1 MKVRNIVINIP
12 LSQIYP
18 HPDNPRK
25 NLGDLDELT
34 DSIKKNGLMQNLTVM
49 PGHWLTKEEYILIA
63 KKEGVS
69 RIDAEATYTGEEWS
83 DEGYTLLIG
92 HRRCAAAR
100 KAELFKVPCR
110 IIEDI
115 TKNEQV
121 GMMLEEN
128 MQRNDLTIYEQ
139 AEGFQMMLDLGKSV
153 DSLAE
158 KTGFSKTTIYHRTN
172 LAKLDKEKL
181 KKIEED
187 DSYQFTLKDLYELEK
202 IKDVEV
208 RNKILEKSNNSQN
221 LKWNVEQQ
229 VKKDKE
235 QKVQQSIEELFSKH
249 NIPEAPEL
257 ARERWRNNWEILQ
270 EFDWNK
276 EPEIKIDITS
286 DIMWTKYW
294 NSHAL
299 IREKIKTTEDEKN
312 HENRVEQRKLEI
324 RETLEVIENTIK
336 DSLEQFHQMIIND
349 KLELGKDLNLIWKA
363 MLKIDT
369 PCDLDYLVED
379 YGNDLP
385 DPIDYP
391 EKYKAVVDK
400 LLEMPMER
408 QMLTFLFKAIP
419 TYIFSKWSVSLHD
432 NGVFLLKIAIE
443 IFEMY
448 GFSLSEEQQQF
459 LNGKHPLFEEYRKLE
474 EE

>member
-69 RIDAEATYTGEEWS
+69 RIDAEATYTGKEWS

-139 AEGFQMMLDLGKSV
+139 AEGFQMMLDLGESV

-181 KKIEED
+181 KKVRLTVN
-187 DSYQFTLKDLYELEK
+187 Y
-202 IKDVEV
+202 DVTGEV
-208 RNKILEKSNNSQN
+208 TT
-221 LKWNVEQQ
+221 
-229 VKKDKE
+229 
-235 QKVQQSIEELFSKH
+235 
-249 NIPEAPEL
+249 
-257 ARERWRNNWEILQ
+257 
-270 EFDWNK
+270 
-276 EPEIKIDITS
+276 TS
-286 DIMWTKYW
+286 DTSSNANESADYKNAKNFAAKAKAALGDAEFSVRLPQTLTGQSLEDVTK
-294 NSHAL
+294 AL
-299 IREKIKTTEDEKN
+299 SEAGIT
-312 HENRVEQRKLEI
+312 
-324 RETLEVIENTIK
+324 VIENV
-336 DSLEQFHQMIIND
+336 
-349 KLELGKDLNLIWKA
+349 
-363 MLKIDT
+363 
-369 PCDLDYLVED
+369 C
-379 YGNDLP
+379 
-385 DPIDYP
+385 
-391 EKYKAVVDK
+391 KAVVTA
-400 LLEMPMER
+400 L
-408 QMLTFLFKAIP
+408 
-419 TYIFSKWSVSLHD
+419 
-432 NGVFLLKIAIE
+432 
-443 IFEMY
+443 
-448 GFSLSEEQQQF
+448 
-459 LNGKHPLFEEYRKLE
+459 
-474 EE
+474 

>member
-139 AEGFQMMLDLGKSV
+139 AEGFQMMLDLGESV

-187 DSYQFTLKDLYELEK
+187 DSYQLTLKDLYELEK

-299 IREKIKTTEDEKN
+299 IREKIKTTEDEKT
-312 HENRVEQRKLEI
+312 HENRVDQRKLEI
-324 RETLEVIENTIK
+324 RETLEAVEISIK

-379 YGNDLP
+379 YGDDLP

-391 EKYKAVVDK
+391 EEYKAVVDK

-419 TYIFSKWSVSLHD
+419 TYIFSKWNVSLHD

-459 LNGKHPLFEEYRKLE
+459 LNEKHPLFEEYRKLE

>member
-139 AEGFQMMLDLGKSV
+139 AEGFQMMLDLGESV

-187 DSYQFTLKDLYELEK
+187 DSYQLTLKDLYELEK

-299 IREKIKTTEDEKN
+299 IREKIKTTEDEKT

-324 RETLEVIENTIK
+324 RETLEAVEISIK

-379 YGNDLP
+379 YGDDLP

>member
-139 AEGFQMMLDLGKSV
+139 AEGFQMMLDLGESV
-153 DSLAE
+153 ESLAE

-187 DSYQFTLKDLYELEK
+187 DSYQLTLKDLYELEK

-208 RNKILEKSNNSQN
+208 RNKILEKSKNSQN
-221 LKWNVEQQ
+221 LKWNIEQQ
-229 VKKDKE
+229 VKEDKE
-235 QKVQQSIEELFSKH
+235 QKVQQLIEELFSKN

-276 EPEIKIDITS
+276 EPEIKIDITP

-299 IREKIKTTEDEKN
+299 IREKIKATEEQKT

-324 RETLEVIENTIK
+324 RETLEAVEQSIK

-379 YGNDLP
+379 YGNDFP
-385 DPIDYP
+385 DPDDYP
-391 EKYKAVVDK
+391 QEYKAAVDK

-408 QMLTFLFKAIP
+408 QMLTFLFNAIP